1 MNGKVGQECSG
12 NIIYLIVLGPIKQLL
27 LSLIIFGPIK
37 NNYRWVWLLCS
48 HLEQLSSP
56 QTWKLCHNLSAL
68 CKNRKQLMI
77 HDGALTQYTSG
88 ASLPDCFSLAF
99 DNISSNF
106 GKCSQIS
113 NKFQNQC
120 FSWYT
125 NQCTW
130 TEFHKY
136 WQRELVETVKQYSHW
151 ICKTIASIAWRPSLS
166 IVAMFL
172 ASVPISW
179 DMFVSDCDQISIFF
193 IILFLNNWDIN
204 GCFGQNDHFSLSSFS
219 FSFRT
224 SIWTGSNGTEKE
236 NKILQIKFLIG
247 IFFKKFIDL

>member
-27 LSLIIFGPIK
+27 LSLITLGPIK

-68 CKNRKQLMI
+68 CKNRKELMI

-99 DNISSNF
+99 DNTSSNF
-106 GKCSQIS
+106 GK
-113 NKFQNQC
+113 FQ
-120 FSWYT
+120 T
-125 NQCTW
+125 NFKTNASAGIQTTW

-166 IVAMFL
+166 IVAMF
-172 ASVPISW
+172 
-179 DMFVSDCDQISIFF
+179 
-193 IILFLNNWDIN
+193 
-204 GCFGQNDHFSLSSFS
+204 FS
-219 FSFRT
+219 F
-224 SIWTGSNGTEKE
+224 GSN
-236 NKILQIKFLIG
+236 
-247 IFFKKFIDL
+247 

>member
-1 MNGKVGQECSG
+1 MNGKVGQEYSG

-27 LSLIIFGPIK
+27 LSLIILGPIK

-48 HLEQLSSP
+48 RLEQLSSP

-125 NQCTW
+125 NQYTW
-130 TEFHKY
+130 N
-136 WQRELVETVKQYSHW
+136 W
-151 ICKTIASIAWRPSLS
+151 IPQI
-166 IVAMFL
+166 L
-172 ASVPISW
+172 AKGISGN
-179 DMFVSDCDQISIFF
+179 SKAI
-193 IILFLNNWDIN
+193 
-204 GCFGQNDHFSLSSFS
+204 FSL
-219 FSFRT
+219 
-224 SIWTGSNGTEKE
+224 N
-236 NKILQIKFLIG
+236 LQNNCIHCMKAKPVNSGNVF
-247 IFFKKFIDL
+247 

>member
-27 LSLIIFGPIK
+27 LSLITLGPIK

-120 FSWYT
+120 FSLYT
-125 NQCTW
+125 N
-130 TEFHKY
+130 H
-136 WQRELVETVKQYSHW
+136 LNW
-151 ICKTIASIAWRPSLS
+151 IPQILAKGISGNSKAIFSLNLQNNCIHCMKAKLANS
-166 IVAMFL
+166 GNVS
-172 ASVPISW
+172 ASVPISS
-179 DMFVSDCDQISIFF
+179 DMFVIDCDQISIFV
-193 IILFLNNWDIN
+193 IILFLNNWDTN
-204 GCFGQNDHFSLSSFS
+204 GCYG
-219 FSFRT
+219 
-224 SIWTGSNGTEKE
+224 
-236 NKILQIKFLIG
+236 
-247 IFFKKFIDL
+247 

>member
-1 MNGKVGQECSG
+1 MNGKVGQECSV

-27 LSLIIFGPIK
+27 LSLITLGPIK

-106 GKCSQIS
+106 GKCSQQIS
-113 NKFQNQC
+113 KPMLQLVYKPIHLNWIPQILAKGISGNSKAIFSLNLQNNC
-120 FSWYT
+120 IHCMKAKLANSG
-125 NQCTW
+125 N
-130 TEFHKY
+130 
-136 WQRELVETVKQYSHW
+136 VS
-151 ICKTIASIAWRPSLS
+151 
-166 IVAMFL
+166 
-172 ASVPISW
+172 ASVPISS
-179 DMFVSDCDQISIFF
+179 DMFVSDCDQIFYFCHHF
-193 IILFLNNWDIN
+193 I
-204 GCFGQNDHFSLSSFS
+204 S
-219 FSFRT
+219 
-224 SIWTGSNGTEKE
+224 K
-236 NKILQIKFLIG
+236 
-247 IFFKKFIDL
+247 

>member
-1 MNGKVGQECSG
+1 MNGKVGQECSV

-27 LSLIIFGPIK
+27 LSLIILGPIK

-68 CKNRKQLMI
+68 CKNRKELMI

-88 ASLPDCFSLAF
+88 ASLPHCFSLAF

-125 NQCTW
+125 NQYTW

-151 ICKTIASIAWRPSLS
+151 ICKTIASIAWRPSLP
-166 IVAMFL
+166 IVAMFQFRFQL
-172 ASVPISW
+172 VQTCLLVTAIR
-179 DMFVSDCDQISIFF
+179 FLFFF

-204 GCFGQNDHFSLSSFS
+204 GCCGQNDHFSLSSFS

-224 SIWTGSNGTEKE
+224 SIWTGSNGTEK
-236 NKILQIKFLIG
+236 KQ
-247 IFFKKFIDL
+247 

>member
-12 NIIYLIVLGPIKQLL
+12 NIICLIVLGPIKQLL
-27 LSLIIFGPIK
+27 LSLIILGPIK

-88 ASLPDCFSLAF
+88 ASLPDCLSLAF

-106 GKCSQIS
+106 GKCSQQIS
-113 NKFQNQC
+113 KPMLQLVYKPIHLNWIPQ
-120 FSWYT
+120 
-125 NQCTW
+125 
-130 TEFHKY
+130 FHKY

-151 ICKTIASIAWRPSLS
+151 ICKTIASIAWRPNLP
-166 IVAMFL
+166 IVAMFQFRFQL
-172 ASVPISW
+172 VQTCLLVTAIR
-179 DMFVSDCDQISIFF
+179 F
-193 IILFLNNWDIN
+193 LFL
-204 GCFGQNDHFSLSSFS
+204 SLFY
-219 FSFRT
+219 F
-224 SIWTGSNGTEKE
+224 
-236 NKILQIKFLIG
+236 
-247 IFFKKFIDL
+247 